1 MGGTAK
7 VLRPFWEEDFFI
19 CTGLFTRIRMEDL
32 FMENTLVKTL
42 YSQAEHDADVEVEV
56 TGWLKTSR
64 SSKKISFLEIN
75 DGSYIKNVQVIMD
88 NNALEN
94 SEEIRKAAIYST
106 IKVVGK
112 VADTPKAKQPFEIQA
127 SSITI
132 LGSSNSDYPLQK
144 KEHTPEFLRE
154 QAHLRPRT
162 NTFYAVFRIRS
173 LVSFAVHQFLQS
185 NNFVYVNTPIITSSD
200 TEGAGEMFKVT
211 TLDLNNLPK
220 NEAGEVDSSKDFFKQ
235 PTNLTVSG
243 QLNAEAFA
251 LAFRNVYTFGPAFRA
266 ENSHTTRHA
275 SEFWMIE
282 PEMAFA
288 NLQDIMNTSEDLLK
302 YVVNY
307 LLENAKEE
315 LEFLNGAVDPE
326 LKARLEAT
334 KDADFA
340 RVSYTEAI
348 DILMNADQEF
358 ENPVEWGIDLQ
369 TEHERYLSEKVYQ
382 KPVFITDYPKDIKAF
397 YMRENEDHKTVA
409 AVDLLVPGIGELI
422 GGSQREERLDKINEK
437 IAEFHLDP
445 KEYEWYAELRKYG
458 ETEHSGFGIGFERL
472 LMYVT
477 GIENIRD
484 VIPFPRTPGNASF

>member
-1 MGGTAK
+1 M
-7 VLRPFWEEDFFI
+7 
-19 CTGLFTRIRMEDL
+19 
-32 FMENTLVKTL
+32 
-42 YSQAEHDADVEVEV
+42 
-56 TGWLKTSR
+56 
-64 SSKKISFLEIN
+64 
-75 DGSYIKNVQVIMD
+75 
-88 NNALEN
+88 
-94 SEEIRKAAIYST
+94 
-106 IKVVGK
+106 
-112 VADTPKAKQPFEIQA
+112 
-127 SSITI
+127 
-132 LGSSNSDYPLQK
+132 
-144 KEHTPEFLRE
+144 RE

>member
-1 MGGTAK
+1 
-7 VLRPFWEEDFFI
+7 
-19 CTGLFTRIRMEDL
+19 
-32 FMENTLVKTL
+32 MENTLVKTL

-106 IKVVGK
+106 IKVVGR